1 MKDLISIIVP
11 TFNER
16 DNVFPLFKRI
26 DDTMKGIPYEL
37 IYMDDSKDDTPTV
50 IQRLCDEHPQV
61 HMIHREKSNGL
72 SGAVIDGFQAA
83 KGNYLAVMD
92 ADLQH
97 PPELLRAMYLYL
109 EDGYDLCLPSR
120 FIPGGSDGGLN
131 AWRKFVS
138 WTAREMGVL
147 SLRSLRRMSDITG
160 GYFALRKKCIEG
172 ADLRGLGWKIL
183 VEVLAMG
190 QYNSVCEIP
199 FAFQMRNAGESK
211 ISTKVT
217 LEYIQQLRGL
227 RSREIKNRKISVDRK
242 SPEEVQRRVGADGKT
257 TH

>member
-1 MKDLISIIVP
+1 MKREMFSVIVP
-11 TFNER
+11 TYNEK
-16 DNVFPLFKRI
+16 DNVRPLFEAVDKALQ
-26 DDTMKGIPYEL
+26 GIPYEL
-37 IYMDDSKDDTPTV
+37 IYMDDSKDETPDI
-50 IQRLCDEHPQV
+50 IQMISDEHPNVRMV
-61 HMIHREKSNGL
+61 HRKKSNGL
-72 SGAVIDGFQAA
+72 SGAVIEGFRIANGA
-83 KGNYLAVMD
+83 YLAVMD

-97 PPELLRAMYLYL
+97 PPELLRSMYLCL

-138 WTAREMGVL
+138 WTAREMGIL
-147 SLRSLRRMSDITG
+147 SLRSLQGMSDITG
-160 GYFALRKKCIEG
+160 GYFALRKKCVEN

-190 QYNSVCEIP
+190 EYNRVCEIP
-199 FAFQMRNAGESK
+199 FSFQPRNAGESK

-227 RSREIKNRKISVDRK
+227 RHREIKGRKVIVDRK
-242 SPEEVQRRVGADGKT
+242 THEDMESRQRSGA
-257 TH
+257 